1 MNKYLEY
8 YQFHEKD
15 EDGNII
21 CLYCIVKSNDNK
33 VDLQFISDYDE
44 ALEELRNFA
53 YDNKIH
59 NVDEL
64 KNSSRVHLQATNKE
78 FRNMLENKYDFDTS
92 NIDNFNEV
100 IGHVKSVENPIDF
113 GKILNPKP
121 TKKNSVIEKLK
132 NLLNSISINY

>member
-100 IGHVKSVENPIDF
+100 IGHVK
-113 GKILNPKP
+113 
-121 TKKNSVIEKLK
+121 
-132 NLLNSISINY
+132 